1 MPYVPISRAIRTVS
15 SLSNPMSG
23 RRTTQPAAAS
33 IARRFWRVW
42 LETWPRLSPVT
53 RYAHPSR
60 RAIASA
66 TRTIRRFE
74 RTKYSRRSHALAIS
88 AKAGP
93 TVTTKSFERPSRSAS
108 LRDFTAAAS
117 SVIGSRE
124 KCTASTSRPWRAIRW
139 PATGLSIPPLKRR
152 RAFAPTASRPHVLR
166 VQGPGPIRV
175 VRPADEGAPVGEDR
189 EGGVPRVEHDDGP
202 DGPHGTE
209 PPEAGLDAREVDR
222 LLAGGVDR
230 DRLAPA
236 HRRDDLAA
244 LRPEELP
251 LALRAR
257 GAVRAAGDSELLE
270 LVRPPVEHEE
280 LAGWGPPDEELNRLR
295 GLEGSDDGGDRVQ
308 DARGV
313 AGREGAGRG
322 HLREEAPEA
331 GRDLRDNRHRHA
343 VRGDRAAV
351 DPREASPDRDL
362 VQEEPEL
369 HVVRSVHDEVDPFQN
384 GLDVRGVDVL
394 RDPLDGHG
402 RVHDPQPPR
411 GDLRLREVHV
421 GLVEQHLPLEV
432 VQLDDVA
439 VDEPQVTDT
448 RAGEEARAHRAE
460 GPEADHR
467 DGRGGDL
474 GLAPRPDLGEVD
486 LVARRVPAVGE
497 LHGEVPLLEL
507 PPEGLRVPHDLLRVV
522 LPERLRLQEGLGGRR
537 DPVPVRVV
545 RDAPRERLADPR
557 EEILAVRHQ
566 EPSLR
571 AEEGLVGAPEEDV
584 RALPQRVLELPARDE
599 PEDVA
604 AVVGEDRPRL

>member
-202 DGPHGTE
+202 DGPHGAE

-331 GRDLRDNRHRHA
+331 GRDLRDNRHHHA

-351 DPREASPDRDL
+351 APREASPDRARHRAWNRGPAYGLLRLRGEGVAQDELLAEGRDL
-362 VQEEPEL
+362 
-369 HVVRSVHDEVDPFQN
+369 RA
-384 GLDVRGVDVL
+384 DVL
-394 RDPLDGHG
+394 FRPACEEVRDPL
-402 RVHDPQPPR
+402 
-411 GDLRLREVHV
+411 HV
-421 GLVEQHLPLEV
+421 GLLRSHSRDLVRPDARDGIH
-432 VQLDDVA
+432 DDV
-439 VDEPQVTDT
+439 VPLQGDGPVVGVRVPPLDQ
-448 RAGEEARAHRAE
+448 AR
-460 GPEADHR
+460 
-467 DGRGGDL
+467 L
-474 GLAPRPDLGEVD
+474 KEVD
-486 LVARRVPAVGE
+486 LVALRVPAVGE